1 MIRRIILSIVVSLSM
16 AMSMAMPMAASALT
30 FKKGQVLGS
39 DGKIYD
45 GASPDLRERL
55 IAKAKRTGDSAGV
68 AAGKLYVVVED
79 TITFVPLTDLVGKSE
94 DTIKEIVVEKVTET
108 VTAVFTERAT
118 QQALAAAGEDINLA
132 EEALEAASE
141 EEVNAALAEIEA
153 ADIAGIAAA
162 EAAEATKNAWQ
173 YINPEDL
180 AEATQAAAEFAAEEA
195 AKVIEHQNI
204 ESQLQ
209 DLIDSGASEAE
220 IDQFIADNPAP
231 E

>member
-1 MIRRIILSIVVSLSM
+1 MLRTFILSTVVSL
-16 AMSMAMPMAASALT
+16 AMAMPMAASALT

-45 GASPDLRERL
+45 GASPDLQARL
-55 IAKAKRTGDSAGV
+55 IAKAKRTGETAGV
-68 AAGKLYVVVED
+68 SGGKLFVVVND
-79 TITFVPLTDLVGKSE
+79 TIAFVPLTDLVGKSE
-94 DTIKEIVVEKVTET
+94 ESVKEIVVEKVTET
-108 VTAVFTERAT
+108 VTEAFTK
-118 QQALAAAGEDINLA
+118 QALADAGLDIDLAQEA
-132 EEALEAASE
+132 EEAASA
-141 EEVNAALAEIEA
+141 EEVAAALAEIDK
-153 ADIAGIAAA
+153 ADIAGVAAA
-162 EAAEATKNAWQ
+162 EAAEATKEAWANISQ
-173 YINPEDL
+173 EDL
-180 AEATQAAAEFAAEEA
+180 AEATQYAAEFAAQEA

>member
-1 MIRRIILSIVVSLSM
+1 MLRTLILSTVVSL
-16 AMSMAMPMAASALT
+16 AMAMPMAASALT

-45 GASPDLRERL
+45 GASPDLQARL
-55 IAKAKRTGDSAGV
+55 IAKAKRTGETAGV
-68 AAGKLYVVVED
+68 SGGKLFVVVND

-94 DTIKEIVVEKVTET
+94 ESVKEIVVEKVTET
-108 VTAVFTERAT
+108 VTEAFTRR
-118 QQALAAAGEDINLA
+118 ALADAGLDIDLAQEA
-132 EEALEAASE
+132 EEAASP
-141 EEVNAALAEIEA
+141 EEVAAALLDIDK
-153 ADIAGIAAA
+153 ADIAGVAAA
-162 EAAEATKNAWQ
+162 EAAEATKEAWANISQ
-173 YINPEDL
+173 EDL
-180 AEATQAAAEFAAEEA
+180 AEATQYAAEFAAQEA

>member
-1 MIRRIILSIVVSLSM
+1 MLRTFILSTVVSL
-16 AMSMAMPMAASALT
+16 AMAMPMAASALT

-45 GASPDLRERL
+45 GASPDLQARL
-55 IAKAKRTGDSAGV
+55 IAKAKRTGETAGV
-68 AAGKLYVVVED
+68 SGGKLFVVVND

-94 DTIKEIVVEKVTET
+94 ESVKEIVVEKVRET
-108 VTAVFTERAT
+108 VTEAFTK
-118 QQALAAAGEDINLA
+118 QALADAGLDIDLAQEA
-132 EEALEAASE
+132 EEAASA
-141 EEVNAALAEIEA
+141 EEVAAALAEIDK
-153 ADIAGIAAA
+153 ADIAGVAAA
-162 EAAEATKNAWQ
+162 EAAEATKEAWANISQ
-173 YINPEDL
+173 EDL
-180 AEATQAAAEFAAEEA
+180 AGATQYAAEFAAQEA

>member
-1 MIRRIILSIVVSLSM
+1 MLRTLILSTVVSL
-16 AMSMAMPMAASALT
+16 AMAMPMAASALT

-45 GASPDLRERL
+45 GASPDLQARL

-68 AAGKLYVVVED
+68 SGGKLFVVVND

-94 DTIKEIVVEKVTET
+94 ENVKAIVVEKVTET
-108 VTAVFTERAT
+108 VTEAFTK
-118 QQALAAAGEDINLA
+118 QALADAGLDVDLTQGAEDAASA
-132 EEALEAASE
+132 EEVA
-141 EEVNAALAEIEA
+141 AALAEIDK
-153 ADIAGIAAA
+153 ADIAGVAAA
-162 EAAEATKNAWQ
+162 EAAEATKEAWANISQ
-173 YINPEDL
+173 EDL
-180 AEATQAAAEFAAEEA
+180 AEATQYAAEFAAQEA

-204 ESQLQ
+204 ENQLQ

-220 IDQFIADNPAP
+220 VQAYMDANPAP

>member
-1 MIRRIILSIVVSLSM
+1 MLRTFILSTVVSL
-16 AMSMAMPMAASALT
+16 AMAMPMAASALT

-45 GASPDLRERL
+45 GASPDLQARL
-55 IAKAKRTGDSAGV
+55 IAKAKRTGETAGV
-68 AAGKLYVVVED
+68 SGGKLFVVVND

-94 DTIKEIVVEKVTET
+94 ESVKEIVVEKVTET
-108 VTAVFTERAT
+108 VTEAFTK
-118 QQALAAAGEDINLA
+118 QALADAGLDIDLAQEA
-132 EEALEAASE
+132 EEAASA
-141 EEVNAALAEIEA
+141 EEVAAALAEIDK
-153 ADIAGIAAA
+153 ADIAGVAAA
-162 EAAEATKNAWQ
+162 EAAEATKEAWANISQ
-173 YINPEDL
+173 EDL
-180 AEATQAAAEFAAEEA
+180 AEATQYAAEFAAQEA

>member
-1 MIRRIILSIVVSLSM
+1 MLRTLILSTVVSL
-16 AMSMAMPMAASALT
+16 AMAMPMAASALT

-45 GASPDLRERL
+45 GASPDLQARL
-55 IAKAKRTGDSAGV
+55 IAKAKRTGETAGV
-68 AAGKLYVVVED
+68 SGGKLFVVVND

-94 DTIKEIVVEKVTET
+94 ESVKEIVVEKVTET
-108 VTAVFTERAT
+108 VTEAFTK
-118 QQALAAAGEDINLA
+118 QALADAGLDIDLAQEA
-132 EEALEAASE
+132 EEAASA
-141 EEVNAALAEIEA
+141 EEVAAALAEIDK
-153 ADIAGIAAA
+153 ADIAGVAAA
-162 EAAEATKNAWQ
+162 EAAEATKEAWANISQ
-173 YINPEDL
+173 EDL
-180 AEATQAAAEFAAEEA
+180 AEATQYAAEFAAQEA